1 MGEPVLRF
9 KRPRWVP
16 PPVETPGSSQPA
28 KKKVK
33 LTDPA
38 VGGKNI
44 YILYP
49 ISYIN
54 DYKITIL

>member
-16 PPVETPGSSQPA
+16 LPVQTPGSSQPA

-33 LTDPA
+33 LADPA
-38 VGGKNI
+38 VGGNKN
-44 YILYP
+44 
-49 ISYIN
+49 
-54 DYKITIL
+54 T

>member
-9 KRPRWVP
+9 KRSRWVP
-16 PPVETPGSSQPA
+16 PPVQTPGSSQPA

-38 VGGKNI
+38 VGGKK
-44 YILYP
+44 YIHFIPHIIHKRL
-49 ISYIN
+49 
-54 DYKITIL
+54 